1 MSDIAPLH
9 RFTAPASTYTAKG
22 RLSAAEPAA
31 EPGRAADRLELSD
44 TARALSKLV
53 KGLPEVR
60 EGLVAQVRA
69 QIEAGTYE
77 TPEKI
82 DAAVEALAQDLA

>member
-9 RFTAPASTYTAKG
+9 RLTPPATAYTAQG
-22 RLSAAEPAA
+22 RLSSAEPAA
-31 EPGRAADRLELSD
+31 GSGRAADRLELSD
-44 TARALSKLV
+44 TAKTLSKLV
-53 KGLPEVR
+53 KGLPEIR

-69 QIEAGTYE
+69 QIAAGTYE

-82 DAAVEALAQDLA
+82 DATVDALARELA